1 MPIGGT
7 VLKVVM
13 LAGGFGSRISEES
26 HLKPKPMI
34 EIGERPILWHI
45 MKGYSTQGYHDFVIC
60 AGYKQ
65 HAIKEYFTDYYLSM
79 SDVEFDFTSGRR
91 EIRYLNTEVEPWRVI
106 VSDTGHDTMTAGRV
120 ARIQKYVEGERFMLT
135 YGDGVSDVDLSAL
148 LAFHEKSG
156 AIVTLTGVHAAQ
168 RFGVIGLSSNGIVT
182 DFREKRG
189 GDGYIN
195 GGFMVCE
202 PEVFDYIGIT
212 GDVDSEDFSAVTLE
226 ALSREGKLACYR
238 HDGFWGCM
246 DALRDKNW
254 LERLWD
260 AGKAPWKTWD

>member
-1 MPIGGT
+1 
-7 VLKVVM
+7 

-45 MKGYSTQGYHDFVIC
+45 MKGYSQQGYADFIIC

-65 HAIKEYFTDYYLSM
+65 HVIKEYFTDYYLSM
-79 SDVEFDFTSGRR
+79 SDVEFDFTSGKRT
-91 EIRYLNTEVEPWRVI
+91 INYLGTEVEPWHVV
-106 VSDTGHDTMTAGRV
+106 VSDTGYDTMTGGRV
-120 ARIQKYVEGERFMLT
+120 DRIRNYVEGERFMLT
-135 YGDGVSDVDLSAL
+135 YGDGVSDIDLNEL
-148 LAFHEKSG
+148 LAFHEESG
-156 AIVTLTGVHAAQ
+156 AVVTLTGVHAAQ
-168 RFGVIGLSSNGIVT
+168 RFGVLGIDAEGKVN

-189 GDGYIN
+189 RDGYVN

-212 GDVDSEDFSAVTLE
+212 GDSSREDFSSVTLE
-226 ALSREGKLACYR
+226 AIAADGKLACYR

-254 LERLWD
+254 LEGLWSS
-260 AGKAPWKTWD
+260 GEAPWKTWE